1 MANGTIHREVAR
13 ADRIREGQKPEQ
25 QARKNAISN
34 LRDLPIYREE
44 MESNSEV
51 TVGIGDKVK
60 VGMKGLPGRGLIVV
74 LVILAVGAVAVA
86 VIKALG

>member
-1 MANGTIHREVAR
+1 MVNV
-13 ADRIREGQKPEQ
+13 K
-25 QARKNAISN
+25 
-34 LRDLPIYREE
+34 
-44 MESNSEV
+44 V
-51 TVGIGDKVK
+51 GDKVK